1 MPFLSRL
8 ALVAAL
14 SLATPVLAHG
24 PMSSAETGA
33 ITHLMMAQFDRP
45 EAPLTVEPITISGDT
60 AIAGWRQGDM
70 AGRAL
75 LRQGPEG
82 WVIVLCAGEEVLDPQ
97 FLAHHGVDGP
107 AAQSL
112 TEAAR
117 GAETGLGA
125 ALIARLDAFE
135 GVVLIGPGEGHHA
148 PAGH

>member
-1 MPFLSRL
+1 MPILPRL
-8 ALVAAL
+8 ALVALL
-14 SLATPVLAHG
+14 SLATPVRADG
-24 PMSSAETGA
+24 PMSSADTGA
-33 ITHLMMAQFDRP
+33 ITHLMMAEFDRP
-45 EAPLTVEPITISGDT
+45 EAPLTVEPVTLHGDT
-60 AIAGWRQGDM
+60 AIAGWRQGEM

-75 LRQGPEG
+75 LRRRAGG

-112 TEAAR
+112 TAAAR
-117 GAETGLGA
+117 GAESGLGA

-135 GVVLIGPGEGHHA
+135 GVVLIGPGAGHHA